1 MTDKPKR
8 KLPLRGA
15 TEARVHSPLL
25 KGASRYKEVLEM
37 VERLKMDKLM
47 PYQEWVLK
55 DMMSVDKKNNYRRKT
70 CLLLISR
77 QNGKSHLGRVRVIW
91 GMFYGDEKKLI
102 IMSANRA
109 TSLML
114 FREIAWTIE
123 STPELKAMTKAIR
136 YANGG
141 ERIEL
146 LNGATLDVISDNSSS
161 PRGRT
166 ADFLWIDEI
175 REISEDGYKAAVP
188 VTRARAN
195 AQTFLTSNAGDHFSS
210 VLNGLVERAKDYPPE
225 TYGYYEYSAPQYC
238 KIDIASDSFWRTAV
252 APSNPALSYI
262 ITKESIEE
270 AIATNPIEQTRTE
283 TLCQWIDS
291 LQSPWPHGIL
301 EETSDN
307 TLEMSPGAYTVF
319 GFDTSPSKRHGSLV
333 AGQLLPDGRI
343 GIGILETYSS
353 QMAIDELK
361 MAASIKAWCDL
372 YHPRLVCFDKYA
384 TQTIADR
391 LKQSGVV
398 VEDVSGQQFYK
409 ACGDLL
415 EGLVNKRV
423 VHNGMPELIQQ
434 FNNCAAKVNDS
445 AWRIIKRKSAGDISA
460 IIGVAMVVS
469 KLMLPEPKPQ
479 IYSQTRRLCLSN
491 YLTNGILYVY
501 GYLFA

>member
-1 MTDKPKR
+1 MTDKPKK

-15 TEARVHSPLL
+15 TQPRVHSPLL
-25 KGASRYKEVLEM
+25 KGASRYKEVLDM
-37 VERLKMDKLM
+37 IDRLKMDKLM
-47 PYQEWVLK
+47 PYQEFVLK
-55 DMMSVDKKNNYRRKT
+55 DMMAVDKKNNYRRRT
-70 CLLLISR
+70 ALLLISR
-77 QNGKSHLGRVRVIW
+77 QNGKSFLGRVRVIW
-91 GMFYGDEKKLI
+91 GMFYGGEDKII

-166 ADFLWIDEI
+166 ASFLWIDEI

-210 VLNGLVERAKDYPPE
+210 VLNSLVERAKDYPPE
-225 TYGYYEYSAPQYC
+225 TFGYYEYSAPQYC
-238 KIDIASDSFWRTAV
+238 KIDITSESFWRDAV
-252 APSNPALSYI
+252 APSNPALGFT

-307 TLEMSPGAYTVF
+307 TLEMAVGAYTVF
-319 GFDTSPSKRHGSLV
+319 AFDVSPSRRNGSLV
-333 AGQLLPDGRI
+333 AGQLMPDGRI

-361 MAASIKAWCDL
+361 MAASIKAWCDI
-372 YHPRLVCFDKYA
+372 YKPRLVCYDKYA

-391 LKQSGVV
+391 LSQAGVMT
-398 VEDVSGQQFYK
+398 EDVSGQQFYK

-415 EGLVNKRV
+415 EGLVNHRV
-423 VHNGMPELIQQ
+423 VHNGQAELIQQ
-434 FNNCAAKVNDS
+434 MNNCAAKVNDS

-460 IIGVAMVVS
+460 PIGLAMVVS
-469 KLMLPEPKPQ
+469 KLMLPAPKPQ
-479 IYSQTRRLCLSN
+479 I
-491 YLTNGILYVY
+491 I
-501 GYLFA
+501 A

>member
-1 MTDKPKR
+1 MI
-8 KLPLRGA
+8 
-15 TEARVHSPLL
+15 
-25 KGASRYKEVLEM
+25 
-37 VERLKMDKLM
+37 ERLKMDELM
-47 PYQEWVLK
+47 PYQKFVLNQ
-55 DMMSVDKKNNYRRKT
+55 MLMVNKKNQYRIKT
-70 CLLLISR
+70 ALLIISR
-77 QNGKSHLGRVRVIW
+77 QNGKSHLGRVRIIW
-91 GMFYGDEKKLI
+91 GMFYGGEKKLI

-114 FREIAWTIE
+114 FREIAWIIE

-146 LNGATLDVISDNSSS
+146 LNGSTLDVISDNSSS

-225 TYGYYEYSAPQYC
+225 TFGYYEYSAPQYC
-238 KIDIASDSFWRTAV
+238 KIDITSDYFWRSAV
-252 APSNPALSYI
+252 APSNPALGYI

-291 LQSPWPHGIL
+291 LQSPWPHGVL

-307 TLEMSPGAYTVF
+307 TLEMSVGAYTVF
-319 GFDTSPSKRHGSLV
+319 AFDVSPSRRNGSLV

-361 MAASIKAWCDL
+361 MAASIKAWCDI
-372 YHPRLVCFDKYA
+372 YKPRLVCFDKYA

-391 LKQSGVV
+391 LSQAGVMT
-398 VEDVSGQQFYK
+398 EDVSGQQFYK

-415 EGLVNKRV
+415 EGLVNHRV
-423 VHNGMPELIQQ
+423 VHNGQAELIQQ
-434 FNNCAAKVNDS
+434 MNNCAAKVNDS

-460 IIGVAMVVS
+460 PIGLAMVVS
-469 KLMLPEPKPQ
+469 KLMLPAPKPQ
-479 IYSQTRRLCLSN
+479 I
-491 YLTNGILYVY
+491 I
-501 GYLFA
+501 A

>member
-1 MTDKPKR
+1 MI
-8 KLPLRGA
+8 
-15 TEARVHSPLL
+15 
-25 KGASRYKEVLEM
+25 
-37 VERLKMDKLM
+37 ERLKMDELM
-47 PYQEWVLK
+47 PYQKFVLNQ
-55 DMMSVDKKNNYRRKT
+55 MLMVNKKNQYRIKT
-70 CLLLISR
+70 ALLLISR
-77 QNGKSHLGRVRVIW
+77 QNGKSHLGRVRIIW
-91 GMFYGDEKKLI
+91 GMFYGGEKKLI

-114 FREIAWTIE
+114 FREIAWIIE

-225 TYGYYEYSAPQYC
+225 TFGYYEYSAPQYC
-238 KIDIASDSFWRTAV
+238 KIDITSDYFWKSAV
-252 APSNPALSYI
+252 APSNPALGYI

-291 LQSPWPHGIL
+291 LQSPWPHGVL

-307 TLEMSPGAYTVF
+307 TLEMAVGAYTVF
-319 GFDTSPSKRHGSLV
+319 AFDVSPSRRNGSLV

-361 MAASIKAWCDL
+361 MAASIKAWCDI
-372 YHPRLVCFDKYA
+372 YKPRLVCFDKYA

-391 LKQSGVV
+391 LSQAGVMT
-398 VEDVSGQQFYK
+398 EDVSGQQFYK

-415 EGLVNKRV
+415 EGLVNHRV
-423 VHNGMPELIQQ
+423 VHNGQAELIQQ
-434 FNNCAAKVNDS
+434 MNNCAAKVNDS

-460 IIGVAMVVS
+460 PIGLAMVVS
-469 KLMLPEPKPQ
+469 KLMLPAPKPQ
-479 IYSQTRRLCLSN
+479 IIT
-491 YLTNGILYVY
+491 
-501 GYLFA
+501 

>member
-1 MTDKPKR
+1 MTDKPK
-8 KLPLRGA
+8 KTQPLRGA
-15 TEARVHSPLL
+15 TEPRVHSPLL
-25 KGASRYKEVLEM
+25 KGKSRYKEILDM
-37 VERLKMDKLM
+37 VDRLKMDKLM
-47 PYQEWVLK
+47 PYQEFVLK
-55 DMMSVDKKNNYRRKT
+55 DMMAVDKKNNYRRKT
-70 CLLLISR
+70 SLLLISR

-91 GMFYGDEKKLI
+91 GMFYGDEKKVI

-114 FREIAWTIE
+114 FREIAWIIE

-146 LNGATLDVISDNSSS
+146 LNGSTLDVISDNSSS

-225 TYGYYEYSAPQYC
+225 TFGYYEYSAPQYC
-238 KIDIASDSFWRTAV
+238 KIDITSDYFWRSAV
-252 APSNPALSYI
+252 APSNPALGYI

-291 LQSPWPHGIL
+291 LQSPWPHGVL

-307 TLEMSPGAYTVF
+307 TLEMAVGAYTIF
-319 GFDTSPSKRHGSLV
+319 AFDVSPSRRNGSLV

-361 MAASIKAWCDL
+361 MAASIKAWCDI
-372 YHPRLVCFDKYA
+372 YKPRLVCFDKYA

-391 LKQSGVV
+391 LSQAGVMT
-398 VEDVSGQQFYK
+398 EDVSGQQFYK

-415 EGLVNKRV
+415 EGLVNHRV
-423 VHNGMPELIQQ
+423 VHNGQAELIQQ
-434 FNNCAAKVNDS
+434 MNNCAAKVNDS

-460 IIGVAMVVS
+460 PIGLAMVVS
-469 KLMLPEPKPQ
+469 KLMLPAPKPQ
-479 IYSQTRRLCLSN
+479 I
-491 YLTNGILYVY
+491 I
-501 GYLFA
+501 A

>member
-8 KLPLRGA
+8 VQPLRGA
-15 TEARVHSPLL
+15 TEPRVHSPLL
-25 KGASRYKEVLEM
+25 KGKSRAGEVLEM
-37 VERLKMDKLM
+37 IERLKMDELM
-47 PYQEWVLK
+47 PYQKFVLNQ
-55 DMMSVDKKNNYRRKT
+55 MLMVNKKNQYRIKT
-70 CLLLISR
+70 ALLLISR
-77 QNGKSHLGRVRVIW
+77 QNGKSHLGRVRIIW
-91 GMFYGDEKKLI
+91 GMFYGGEKKLI

-114 FREIAWTIE
+114 FREIAWIIE

-225 TYGYYEYSAPQYC
+225 TFGYYEYSAPQYC
-238 KIDIASDSFWRTAV
+238 KIDITSDYFWKSAV
-252 APSNPALSYI
+252 APSNPALGYI

-291 LQSPWPHGIL
+291 LQSPWPHGVL

-307 TLEMSPGAYTVF
+307 TLEMAVGAYTVF
-319 GFDTSPSKRHGSLV
+319 AFDVSPSRRNGSLV

-361 MAASIKAWCDL
+361 MAASIKAWCDI
-372 YHPRLVCFDKYA
+372 YKPRLVCYDKYA

-391 LKQSGVV
+391 LSQAGVMT
-398 VEDVSGQQFYK
+398 EDVSGQQFYK

-415 EGLVNKRV
+415 EGLVNHRV
-423 VHNGMPELIQQ
+423 VHNGQAELIQQ
-434 FNNCAAKVNDS
+434 MNNCAAKVNDS

-460 IIGVAMVVS
+460 PIGLAMVVS
-469 KLMLPEPKPQ
+469 KLMLPAPKPQ
-479 IYSQTRRLCLSN
+479 I
-491 YLTNGILYVY
+491 I
-501 GYLFA
+501 A

>member
-1 MTDKPKR
+1 MTNKTKTSQ
-8 KLPLRGA
+8 PLRGA
-15 TEARVHSPLL
+15 TEPRVYSPLL
-25 KGASRYKEVLEM
+25 KGKSRYKEILDM
-37 VERLKMDKLM
+37 VDRLKMDKLM
-47 PYQEWVLK
+47 PYQEFVLK
-55 DMMSVDKKNNYRRKT
+55 DMMAVDKKNNYRRKT
-70 CLLLISR
+70 SLLLISR

-91 GMFYGDEKKLI
+91 GMFYGGEKKVI

-114 FREIAWTIE
+114 FREIAWIIE

-166 ADFLWIDEI
+166 ADLLWIDEI
-175 REISEDGYKAAVP
+175 REISEEGYKAAVP

-225 TYGYYEYSAPQYC
+225 TFGYYEYSAPQYC
-238 KIDIASDSFWRTAV
+238 KIDITSDYFWKSAV
-252 APSNPALSYI
+252 APSNPALGYT

-291 LQSPWPHGIL
+291 LQSPWPHGVL

-307 TLEMSPGAYTVF
+307 TLEMAVGAYTVF
-319 GFDTSPSKRHGSLV
+319 AFDVSPSRRNGSLV

-361 MAASIKAWCDL
+361 MAASIKAWCDI
-372 YHPRLVCFDKYA
+372 YKPRLVCFDKYA

-391 LKQSGVV
+391 LSQAGVMT
-398 VEDVSGQQFYK
+398 EDVSGQQFYK

-415 EGLVNKRV
+415 EGLVNHRV
-423 VHNGMPELIQQ
+423 VHNGQAELIQQ
-434 FNNCAAKVNDS
+434 MNNCAAKVNDS

-460 IIGVAMVVS
+460 PIGLAMVVS
-469 KLMLPEPKPQ
+469 KLMLPAPKPQ
-479 IYSQTRRLCLSN
+479 IIT
-491 YLTNGILYVY
+491 
-501 GYLFA
+501 

>member
-8 KLPLRGA
+8 VQPLRGA
-15 TEARVHSPLL
+15 TEPRVHSPLL
-25 KGASRYKEVLEM
+25 KGKSRAGEVLEM
-37 VERLKMDKLM
+37 ITRLKMDELI
-47 PYQEWVLK
+47 PYQKFVLNQ
-55 DMMSVDKKNNYRRKT
+55 MLMVNKKNQYRIKT
-70 CLLLISR
+70 ALLLISR
-77 QNGKSHLGRVRVIW
+77 QNGKSHLGRVRIIW
-91 GMFYGDEKKLI
+91 GMFYGGEKKLI

-114 FREIAWTIE
+114 FREIAWIIE

-238 KIDIASDSFWRTAV
+238 KIDITSDWFWRNAV
-252 APSNPALSYI
+252 APSNPALGYI

-291 LQSPWPHGIL
+291 LQSPWPHGVL

-307 TLEMSPGAYTVF
+307 TLEMAVGAYTVF
-319 GFDTSPSKRHGSLV
+319 AFDVSPSRRNGSLV

-361 MAASIKAWCDL
+361 MAASIKSWCDI
-372 YHPRLVCFDKYA
+372 YKPRLVCFDKYA

-391 LKQSGVV
+391 LSQAGVMT
-398 VEDVSGQQFYK
+398 EDVSGQQFYK

-415 EGLVNKRV
+415 EGLVNHRV
-423 VHNGMPELIQQ
+423 VHNGQAELIQQ
-434 FNNCAAKVNDS
+434 MNNCAAKVNDS

-460 IIGVAMVVS
+460 PIGLAMVVS
-469 KLMLPEPKPQ
+469 KLMLPAPKPQ
-479 IYSQTRRLCLSN
+479 I
-491 YLTNGILYVY
+491 I
-501 GYLFA
+501 A

>member
-8 KLPLRGA
+8 VQPLRGA
-15 TEARVHSPLL
+15 TEPRVHSPLL
-25 KGASRYKEVLEM
+25 KGKSRYKEILDM
-37 VERLKMDKLM
+37 VDRLKMDKLM
-47 PYQEWVLK
+47 PYQEFVLK
-55 DMMSVDKKNNYRRKT
+55 DMMAVDKKNNYRRKT
-70 CLLLISR
+70 SLLLISR

-91 GMFYGDEKKLI
+91 GMFYGDEKKVI

-114 FREIAWTIE
+114 FREIAWIIE

-225 TYGYYEYSAPQYC
+225 TFGYYEYSAPQYC
-238 KIDIASDSFWRTAV
+238 KIDITSDYFWKSAV
-252 APSNPALSYI
+252 APSNPALGYI

-291 LQSPWPHGIL
+291 LQSPWPHGVL

-307 TLEMSPGAYTVF
+307 TLEMAVGAYTVF
-319 GFDTSPSKRHGSLV
+319 AFDVSPSRRNGSLV

-361 MAASIKAWCDL
+361 MAASIKAWCDI
-372 YHPRLVCFDKYA
+372 YKPRLVCFDKYA

-391 LKQSGVV
+391 LSQAGVMT
-398 VEDVSGQQFYK
+398 EDVSGQQFYK

-415 EGLVNKRV
+415 EGLVNHRV
-423 VHNGMPELIQQ
+423 VHNGQAELIQQ
-434 FNNCAAKVNDS
+434 MNNCAAKVNDS

-460 IIGVAMVVS
+460 PIGLAMVVS
-469 KLMLPEPKPQ
+469 KLMLPAPKPQ
-479 IYSQTRRLCLSN
+479 I
-491 YLTNGILYVY
+491 I
-501 GYLFA
+501 A

>member
-8 KLPLRGA
+8 VQPLRGA
-15 TEARVHSPLL
+15 TEPRVHSPLL
-25 KGASRYKEVLEM
+25 KGKSRANEVLEM
-37 VERLKMDKLM
+37 IERLKMDELM
-47 PYQEWVLK
+47 PYQKFVLNQ
-55 DMMSVDKKNNYRRKT
+55 MLMVNKKNQYRIKT
-70 CLLLISR
+70 ALLLISR
-77 QNGKSHLGRVRVIW
+77 QNGKSHLGRVRIIW
-91 GMFYGDEKKLI
+91 GMFYGGEKKLI

-114 FREIAWTIE
+114 FREIAWIIE

-225 TYGYYEYSAPQYC
+225 TFGYYEYSAPQYC
-238 KIDIASDSFWRTAV
+238 KIDISSDWFWRNAV
-252 APSNPALSYI
+252 APSNPALGFT

-291 LQSPWPHGIL
+291 LQSPWPHGVL

-307 TLEMSPGAYTVF
+307 TLEMAVGAYTVF
-319 GFDTSPSKRHGSLV
+319 AFDVSPSRRNGSLV

-361 MAASIKAWCDL
+361 MAASIKAWCDI
-372 YHPRLVCFDKYA
+372 YKPRLVCFDKYA

-391 LKQSGVV
+391 LSQAGVMT
-398 VEDVSGQQFYK
+398 EDVSGQQFYK

-415 EGLVNKRV
+415 EGLVNHRV
-423 VHNGMPELIQQ
+423 VHNGQAELIQQ
-434 FNNCAAKVNDS
+434 MNNCAAKVNDS

-460 IIGVAMVVS
+460 PIGLAMVVS
-469 KLMLPEPKPQ
+469 KLMLPAPKPQ
-479 IYSQTRRLCLSN
+479 I
-491 YLTNGILYVY
+491 I
-501 GYLFA
+501 A

>member
-1 MTDKPKR
+1 MTDKPK
-8 KLPLRGA
+8 KSQPLRGA
-15 TEARVHSPLL
+15 TEPRVHSPLL
-25 KGASRYKEVLEM
+25 KGKSRYKEVLDM
-37 VERLKMDKLM
+37 VNRLKMDKLM
-47 PYQEWVLK
+47 PYQEFVLK
-55 DMMSVDKKNNYRRKT
+55 DMMAVDKKNNYRRKT
-70 CLLLISR
+70 SLLLISR

-91 GMFYGDEKKLI
+91 GMFYGDEKKVI

-114 FREIAWTIE
+114 FREIAWIIE

-166 ADFLWIDEI
+166 ADLLWIDEI

-225 TYGYYEYSAPQYC
+225 TFGYYEYSAPQYC
-238 KIDIASDSFWRTAV
+238 KIDITSDWFWRNAV
-252 APSNPALSYI
+252 APSNPALGYT

-291 LQSPWPHGIL
+291 LQSPWPHGVL

-307 TLEMSPGAYTVF
+307 TLEMAVGAYTVF
-319 GFDTSPSKRHGSLV
+319 AFDVSPSRRNGSLV

-361 MAASIKAWCDL
+361 MAASIKAWCDI
-372 YHPRLVCFDKYA
+372 YKPRLVCFDKYA

-391 LKQSGVV
+391 LTQSGVMC
-398 VEDVSGQQFYK
+398 EDVSGQQFYK

-415 EGLVNKRV
+415 EGLVNHRV
-423 VHNGMPELIQQ
+423 VHNGQAELIQQ
-434 FNNCAAKVNDS
+434 MNNCAAKVNDS

-460 IIGVAMVVS
+460 PIGLAMVVS
-469 KLMLPEPKPQ
+469 KLMLPAPKPQ
-479 IYSQTRRLCLSN
+479 IIT
-491 YLTNGILYVY
+491 
-501 GYLFA
+501 

>member
-1 MTDKPKR
+1 MTDKPK
-8 KLPLRGA
+8 KAQPLRGA
-15 TEARVHSPLL
+15 TEPRVHSPLL
-25 KGASRYKEVLEM
+25 KGKSRYKEILDM
-37 VERLKMDKLM
+37 VDRLKMDKLM
-47 PYQEWVLK
+47 PYQEFVLK
-55 DMMSVDKKNNYRRKT
+55 DMMAVNAKGSYRRKT
-70 CLLLISR
+70 SLLLISR

-91 GMFYGDEKKLI
+91 GMFYGGEKKVI

-114 FREIAWTIE
+114 FREIAWIIE

-146 LNGATLDVISDNSSS
+146 LNGSTLDVISDNSSS

-175 REISEDGYKAAVP
+175 REISEEGYKAAVP

-225 TYGYYEYSAPQYC
+225 TFGYYEYSAPQYC
-238 KIDIASDSFWRTAV
+238 KIDITSDYFWKSAV
-252 APSNPALSYI
+252 APSNPALGYI

-291 LQSPWPHGIL
+291 LQSPWPHGVL

-307 TLEMSPGAYTVF
+307 TLEMTVGAYTVF
-319 GFDTSPSKRHGSLV
+319 AFDVSPSRRNGSLV

-361 MAASIKAWCDL
+361 MAASIKAWCDI
-372 YHPRLVCFDKYA
+372 YKPRLVCYDKYA

-391 LKQSGVV
+391 LSQAGVMT
-398 VEDVSGQQFYK
+398 EDVSGQQFYK

-415 EGLVNKRV
+415 EGLVNHRV
-423 VHNGMPELIQQ
+423 VHNGQAELIQQ
-434 FNNCAAKVNDS
+434 MNNCAAKVNDS

-460 IIGVAMVVS
+460 PIGLAMVVS
-469 KLMLPEPKPQ
+469 KLMLPAPKPQ
-479 IYSQTRRLCLSN
+479 I
-491 YLTNGILYVY
+491 I
-501 GYLFA
+501 A